1 MGVKEAAKMNKKMK
15 ETVKKTKKPINKNL
29 FKHGSYAIA
38 LTAIV
43 IAVTIAFNATFALLS
58 DRVNLDVDLTIAKD
72 NSLDLEN
79 VEFIKGI
86 DKDVT
91 ITVCMTESDYVGGY
105 MNYYAQNY
113 LMTTDATGKYYE
125 QTLKLL
131 NLYSVYSDKI
141 TVKFVDPQ
149 APEFSDIYSKY
160 SSANLMPGDM
170 IVECT
175 HNINGK
181 EIVRNSIVTYK
192 DIYYSYDSSGM
203 AAYGY
208 DYYYVD
214 GNNFETAMT
223 GAIYKVVSEETY
235 KVGYVSTHCDTGYAT
250 NLTET
255 LKINN
260 FEIVNIDSHIITE
273 IDKDIDLLVIMAP
286 KEDFLSEELQAINS
300 WLIGDGSRGKGM
312 LFFPSAYSPS
322 LPKLYGFLQEW
333 GVIYDDGIV
342 FETDYESYYSGDPT
356 QIFSSVAT
364 TEKEEIAG
372 FIDGSKLFISKMNV
386 PMKQAFAHNGGNRY
400 TDVLVK
406 TQGETSVIAPKDVE
420 LTWEPGNAYVK
431 SSFATAILAQD
442 IEYIDSVAKTS
453 YIAAF
458 SSTDFIASQYVKD
471 ASISNMNLV
480 LKTANKIVNQ
490 DENPFEFTMKY
501 FESEGF
507 STPVTE
513 GGTIAIRVIFV
524 ATLPVLL
531 LVTGIVIFIR
541 RRLR

>member
-1 MGVKEAAKMNKKMK
+1 MNKKIK
-15 ETVKKTKKPINKNL
+15 ETSKKAKKPTNKNL
-29 FKHGSYAIA
+29 FKHGSYAIV

-43 IAVTIAFNATFALLS
+43 IAVTIAFNATFVLLS
-58 DRVNLDVDLTIAKD
+58 ERVNLDVDLTAAKE

-79 VEFIKGI
+79 VEFIKSI
-86 DKDVT
+86 DKEVT
-91 ITVCMTESDYVGGY
+91 ITVCMTEDDYIGGY
-105 MNYYAQNY
+105 MNYYAENY
-113 LMTTDATGKYYE
+113 LMTTDATGQYYD

-141 TVKFVDPQ
+141 KVKFVDPQ
-149 APEFSDIYSKY
+149 APEFSEIYSKY

-175 HNINGK
+175 HNIDGK
-181 EIVRNSIVTYK
+181 EVVRNSIVTYN
-192 DIYYSYDSSGM
+192 DIYYSYDLTGM
-203 AAYGY
+203 ASYGY
-208 DYYYVD
+208 EYYYVQ

-223 GAIYKVVSEETY
+223 GAIYKVTSEKTY

-255 LKINN
+255 LNINN
-260 FEIVNIDSHIITE
+260 FEIVSIDSTLIDK

-286 KEDFLSEELQAINS
+286 KEDFLAEELQAINN

-312 LFFPSAYSPS
+312 LFFPSAYSPA

-333 GVIYDDGIV
+333 GIVYDDGIV
-342 FETDYESYYSGDPT
+342 FETDYENYYSGDPT
-356 QIFSSVAT
+356 QIFSAVAT
-364 TEKEEIAG
+364 TEEEEIAG
-372 FIDGSKLFISKMNV
+372 FIEGSRYFISKMNV
-386 PMKQAFAHNGGNRY
+386 PMKPSFTHNGGNRY
-400 TDVLVK
+400 TDILVK

-420 LTWEPGNAYVK
+420 LTWEPGNTYVK

-442 IEYIDSVAKTS
+442 IEYIDSIPKTS

-458 SSTDFIASQYVKD
+458 SSTDFIASQFVKD

-480 LKTANKIVNQ
+480 LKAAKKMVNQ

-501 FESEGF
+501 FESEDF
-507 STPVTE
+507 SATVTE
-513 GGTIAIRVIFV
+513 GGTKAVRFIFV
-524 ATLPVLL
+524 ITLPVLVL
-531 LVTGIVIFIR
+531 ITGIVVFIR